1 MSKFDIVKF
10 RHSRER
16 LAKFDKVEEKKLWFT
31 LGNYFPFVSFPSNRW
46 TMIMALKKKNPVY
59 KNQGWEPIHQKYKA
73 NESMNEHN
81 PKNK

>member
-1 MSKFDIVKF
+1 VDYDTGFK
-10 RHSRER
+10 
-16 LAKFDKVEEKKLWFT
+16 EEK
-31 LGNYFPFVSFPSNRW
+31 PC
-46 TMIMALKKKNPVY
+46 

>member
-1 MSKFDIVKF
+1 
-10 RHSRER
+10 
-16 LAKFDKVEEKKLWFT
+16 
-31 LGNYFPFVSFPSNRW
+31 
-46 TMIMALKKKNPVY
+46 MILALKKKNPVY